1 MTLLTTSNCRNVV
14 AVVMV
19 TTRCMLKVCPS
30 PSLSQCMLFPQSFS
44 NSSPLSTIM
53 SSKWLCCVMCHVCV
67 VYFTAQV
74 SLFLYLSSLQG
85 CWRTPKVSI
94 GRCPLCGILCCLLYV
109 KIVWCTDWCNRGTHQ
124 LILIRHLPPSTI
136 NHAYQYILGAMLS
149 YESWL
154 CKM

>member
-53 SSKWLCCVMCHVCV
+53 SSKWLCCVMCHVLVIRIVLCV
-67 VYFTAQV
+67 M
-74 SLFLYLSSLQG
+74 
-85 CWRTPKVSI
+85 
-94 GRCPLCGILCCLLYV
+94 LCGVYVACTALVLPLLLPLACCAIMHVCVSQFRCDLSQLCLLPWV
-109 KIVWCTDWCNRGTHQ
+109 TSSCTVADSCVRAT
-124 LILIRHLPPSTI
+124 LPCSDREP
-136 NHAYQYILGAMLS
+136 YIMP
-149 YESWL
+149 
-154 CKM
+154 